1 MVQETVTP
9 SSLDQEVVMTH
20 GFERQ
25 VADELARRTARR
37 LEILREERPDLL
49 AERLESLD
57 PDTLHELMELTRL
70 PDPLSD
76 REPRR
81 PHMGIEGVDYC
92 TNRLVLTRSTRR
104 RDAKPTLGAADDPDL
119 ETLDD
124 EDLLAVR
131 RYVPETLPG
140 NVLG

>member
-1 MVQETVTP
+1 MA
-9 SSLDQEVVMTH
+9 H

-25 VADELARRTARR
+25 VADELARRAARR

-49 AERLESLD
+49 AERMGSLD
-57 PDTLHELMELTRL
+57 PDTLEELMELTRL

-81 PHMGIEGVDYC
+81 RHMGIEGVDYC
-92 TNRLVLTRSTRR
+92 TNRLVLTHSARR
-104 RDAKPTLGAADDPDL
+104 REAEPSLGAAGDPDL